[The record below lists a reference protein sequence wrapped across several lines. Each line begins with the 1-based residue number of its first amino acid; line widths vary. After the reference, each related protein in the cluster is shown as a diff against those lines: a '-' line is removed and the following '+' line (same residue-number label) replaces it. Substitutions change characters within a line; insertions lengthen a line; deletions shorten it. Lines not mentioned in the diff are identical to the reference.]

1 MMIRRYMAA
10 FLVVGIAAV
19 LMIGGM
25 ASADKESMRT
35 VSKGNYC
42 AIEKREQQV
51 INNEADWST
60 LWERMNAGI
69 LPMPERPAINFEKE
83 TLIAVFTG
91 VRNSG
96 GYSIEVTGVENK
108 EALTTIGI
116 KEKTPAADMMVSMSL
131 TSPYHIV
138 ALPKLNGKIEFK
150 KS

>member
-1 MMIRRYMAA
+1 LIRRYMAT
-10 FLVVGIAAV
+10 FLVAGIAVV

-25 ASADKESMRT
+25 ASADKEGMRT

-51 INNEADWST
+51 INNEADWNA
-60 LWERMNAGI
+60 LWERMNAGV
-69 LPMPERPAINFEKE
+69 LPVPERPAVSFEKE

-91 VRNSG
+91 VHNSG
-96 GYSIEVTGVENK
+96 GYSIEITGMESR

-116 KEKTPAADMMVSMSL
+116 REKTPAADMMVSMSL

-138 ALPKLNGKIEFK
+138 ALPKLSGKIEFK